1 MKKYNNKQKKLLEIN
16 DTLEI
21 KIAQEIEKNRQK
33 DIKIFQQAKL
43 ASMGEMIAN
52 IAHQWRQPLSAISGI
67 ASGISVQN
75 TLGIFDNTKL
85 NELMDKVVSSTQY
98 LSQTIE
104 DFRNFFKEDKER
116 QKVQISKVIDTT
128 LSIIGDSLKHEN
140 IIAIVDL
147 QEDKVINTFV
157 NELEQALLNI
167 IKNSKDALIDER
179 NISLDE
185 KYIFITLQIEDEN
198 VRIEIKDNA
207 GGIPPSIID
216 KIFDPYF
223 TTKHQSQGTGIGLYM
238 TEEIVVKH
246 LNGKLDVYN
255 CTYEYKEEK
264 YTGASFLLNIPLS
277 T

>member
-1 MKKYNNKQKKLLEIN
+1 ME
-16 DTLEI
+16 
-21 KIAQEIEKNRQK
+21 
-33 DIKIFQQAKL
+33 
-43 ASMGEMIAN
+43 
-52 IAHQWRQPLSAISGI
+52 
-67 ASGISVQN
+67 
-75 TLGIFDNTKL
+75 
-85 NELMDKVVSSTQY
+85 KVVTSTQY

-116 QKVQISKVIDTT
+116 QKVSISKVIDTT

-140 IIAIVDL
+140 IIAIVEL

-207 GGIPPSIID
+207 GGIPPSIIVWG
-216 KIFDPYF
+216 F
-223 TTKHQSQGTGIGLYM
+223 
-238 TEEIVVKH
+238 V
-246 LNGKLDVYN
+246 
-255 CTYEYKEEK
+255 
-264 YTGASFLLNIPLS
+264 
-277 T
+277 